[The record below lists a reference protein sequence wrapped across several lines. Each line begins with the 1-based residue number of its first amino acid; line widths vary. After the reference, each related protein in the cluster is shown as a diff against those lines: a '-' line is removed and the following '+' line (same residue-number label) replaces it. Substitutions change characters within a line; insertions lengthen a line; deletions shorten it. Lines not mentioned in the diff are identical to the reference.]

1 MQRPNLIF
9 FCKYNFI
16 AHKNYLLRVLIFVT
30 AFGIISCS
38 KNKQLNNNIFKYN
51 EYSNISSLDPAFSST
66 LRNIWPVNQL
76 FNGLV
81 KLDENLEIIDD
92 LAHRWEISSDKKT
105 YTFFLKKDIKFHPSK
120 FFNNDS
126 DRIVNADDFVYSLK
140 RLTDP
145 KIASSGSWVLK
156 NVDSIY
162 SVNDSI
168 LKIELKK

>member
-1 MQRPNLIF
+1 MQRPSLIF

-38 KNKQLNNNIFKYN
+38 KNQHLNNNIFKYN

-92 LAHRWEISSDKKT
+92 YYLGDQNEIKNKISAVSNQ
-105 YTFFLKKDIKFHPSK
+105 SK
-120 FFNNDS
+120 
-126 DRIVNADDFVYSLK
+126 L
-140 RLTDP
+140 
-145 KIASSGSWVLK
+145 
-156 NVDSIY
+156 
-162 SVNDSI
+162 
-168 LKIELKK
+168 